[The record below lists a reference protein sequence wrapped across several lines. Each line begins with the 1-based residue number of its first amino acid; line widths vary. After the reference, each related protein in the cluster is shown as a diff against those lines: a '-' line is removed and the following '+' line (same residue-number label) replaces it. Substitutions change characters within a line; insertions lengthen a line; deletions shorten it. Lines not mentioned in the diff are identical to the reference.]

1 MKKTTD
7 RPATVPTSLEPCTGS
22 APAFTLPE
30 LLVILAVLMVLGVM
44 VLPALA
50 RSGLNSRAFQCL
62 NNSRQ
67 LCAAWRTYADDNQD
81 RMVFSSDDG
90 RGGLNPSNAYA
101 WTLTHLDFNSANRA
115 NWDPT
120 VDIMTRPLWQYNK
133 SVNIYRCPS
142 DLSYVVVGG
151 VSKPRVRSMSMNFFL
166 GGFAGGSAANSVG
179 VSAWGNLYP
188 VYFKV
193 SDLNSHAS
201 PGPADTFVFIDERSD
216 AINWGC
222 YLTDMSGYPN
232 RLYPKAAP
240 TLYEFNQDLPGFLHD
255 LAASVSFADGR
266 AEFHRWLDPRTT
278 PPLQLGGVLTGGKG
292 GGEIL
297 PAPYDPDVAW
307 LQAHAARPK

>member
-67 LCAAWRTYADDNQD
+67 LCTAWRMYSDDNQD
-81 RMVFSSDDG
+81 RMVLASDDG
-90 RGGLNPSNAYA
+90 RGIRNPLNAYA
-101 WTLTHLDFNSANRA
+101 WTLTHLDFSQNPA

-120 VDIMTRPLWQYNK
+120 VGIMTRPLWPYNK

-142 DLSYVVVGG
+142 DLSYVVYGG
-151 VSKPRVRSMSMNFFL
+151 VSRPRVRSMSMNFFL
-166 GGFAGGSAANSVG
+166 GGFAGGSAALGVG
-179 VSAWGNLYP
+179 TGTWGGLYP
-188 VYFKV
+188 VYFKL